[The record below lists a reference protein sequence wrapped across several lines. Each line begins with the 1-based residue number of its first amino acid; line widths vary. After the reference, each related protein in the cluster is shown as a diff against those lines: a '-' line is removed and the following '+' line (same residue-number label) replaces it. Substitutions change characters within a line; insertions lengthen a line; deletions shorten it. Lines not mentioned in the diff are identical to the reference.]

1 MSQSV
6 IVEDAK
12 YGDEKHVAF
21 MVADI
26 FVHPT
31 LNDAFPLVILEAMQ
45 FQLPVVS
52 TFEGAIPEI
61 VDHERTGFLVAKGDD
76 DELHKQIE
84 YLMMN
89 QQIREEMGRAGR
101 NKFLS
106 TYTAEIMEM
115 NLRNVLEHICQSG
128 GYRSVDLHE
137 LESL

>member
-1 MSQSV
+1 
-6 IVEDAK
+6 
-12 YGDEKHVAF
+12 
-21 MVADI
+21 
-26 FVHPT
+26 
-31 LNDAFPLVILEAMQ
+31 MQ